1 MMIKKKFFIETKWVR
16 KNILANILDFPY
28 FVQSTSYTCGVAC
41 VLGILWYYGDRKRR
55 EMLLEK
61 KLEVDEDE
69 WAEIENIVQFF
80 KKENFKV
87 DSRKMTLRDLE
98 KYLDRWIPIIVL
110 YQARSKKKIDYI
122 KTSHEGHYAVVIG
135 YNKDYLFLA
144 DPVIHA
150 TVYITKEDFMI
161 RWHQEDGDGTE
172 NIQHGIAVY
181 GKKPIYN
188 HLLLKEAE

>member
-1 MMIKKKFFIETKWVR
+1 MIKKKFFIETKWVR

-110 YQARSKKKIDYI
+110 YQARSKKKIAWFINRSDGEKGCMWI
-122 KTSHEGHYAVVIG
+122 LKFSGVPMAPVSRLNIG
-135 YNKDYLFLA
+135 RTLFLA
-144 DPVIHA
+144 
-150 TVYITKEDFMI
+150 KE
-161 RWHQEDGDGTE
+161 
-172 NIQHGIAVY
+172 
-181 GKKPIYN
+181 K
-188 HLLLKEAE
+188 